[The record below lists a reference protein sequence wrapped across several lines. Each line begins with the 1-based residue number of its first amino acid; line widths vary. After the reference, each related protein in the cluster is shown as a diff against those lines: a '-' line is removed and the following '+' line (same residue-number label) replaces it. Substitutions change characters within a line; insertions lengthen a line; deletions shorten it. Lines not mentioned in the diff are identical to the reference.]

1 MPDNS
6 YRDQFVRMAVAL
18 EKSAEG
24 AGKPLKGRSYT
35 FDSEDKL
42 ILAVRDVVAA
52 LGGEVADA

>member
-1 MPDNS
+1 MPETQNS
-6 YRDQFVRMAVAL
+6 FLRMAVAM
-18 EKSAEG
+18 EQIAAG